1 MYWAAFTVA
10 DIFKE
15 NLKNIQELN
24 EHTPNYELNEK
35 R

>member
-24 EHTPNYELNEK
+24 EHTPQL
-35 R
+35 